1 MLSLRHWAKNIG
13 KNKFEI
19 PNIQLDEEISSAF
32 NYLKQS
38 NIKLEL
44 ETIYSVEEEYLAS
57 IKEAALEEA
66 KVLAEEKA
74 KVLAEEKAEVLAEE
88 KAKVLAEEKAKVL
101 AEEKLSD
108 EKLKF
113 FIELYKNNELNLEAL
128 EKLHG
133 LNFSDVSMNKVTEYW
148 GENDEKSEKLEYLKN
163 YIGKKRNILSQNKNE
178 I

>member
-1 MLSLRHWAKNIG
+1 M
-13 KNKFEI
+13 
-19 PNIQLDEEISSAF
+19 
-32 NYLKQS
+32 
-38 NIKLEL
+38 
-44 ETIYSVEEEYLAS
+44 
-57 IKEAALEEA
+57 
-66 KVLAEEKA
+66 AEEKA

-133 LNFSDVSMNKVTEYW
+133 LNFSDVSMNKVIEYW
-148 GENDEKSEKLEYLKN
+148 GKNDEKSEKLKYLKN